1 LGWQLGLLE
10 ATSDTVITPQEVTGI
25 VTDTINSAIQAIV
38 VVGMM
43 SMVVRG
49 FYGML
54 GPKKYAKQEEE
65 VLEIVE
71 RVW

>member
-1 LGWQLGLLE
+1 MGWQLGLLE

-54 GPKKYAKQEEE
+54 GPKKYAGQKKE
-65 VLEIVE
+65 VLEMVE
-71 RVW
+71 EIL